1 MKTEFIL
8 DAIHLD
14 EVRER
19 LAGSAA
25 FVFAYPATLYAVS
38 TYRNSSSRHVRE
50 MAVKIAQDMARA
62 EV

>member
-8 DAIHLD
+8 DAIQLD
-14 EVRER
+14 EVREK

-25 FVFAYPATLYAVS
+25 FVFAYPATLYAVA
-38 TYRNSSSRHVRE
+38 TYPRMGSRHVRD
-50 MAVKIAQDMARA
+50 MAIQIAKDMARA